1 MAAQINNDFYEF
13 HEKVILMENKKIG
26 VISPTS
32 PISV

>member
-1 MAAQINNDFYEF
+1 MAAQINNEFYEF

-26 VISPTS
+26 VISPIC